1 MRASLPSFDR
11 RGLSLRVSSLV
22 LAGSTLL
29 AACDNDRPLSP
40 TATPIPT
47 TASLAKAG
55 NAKVGALRITILDQ
69 NNALPTTL
77 GSQFTVA
84 PMGGGQTFFVVDN
97 SPQDAHS
104 LIGSVLVLGLP
115 AGFYSVCQTVAPTD
129 YVLPTSPSCQQY
141 PIEIVAG
148 TSTLADASHIGF
160 NILTAAHL
168 QWSVADMLNQQIGG
182 AVFTATY
189 LSGVDTI
196 PDNSA
201 KDLDKNPG
209 RVEIKVADPS
219 GVTVCPLTPP
229 KHYMFPVP
237 LSSNCFGLM
246 PPPGQ
251 TTFLTNYIVN
261 PEFSVFWYAQDVNGM
276 AGPSTYEVTGGASG
290 TFFATITDGD
300 ASDMYPGMGKLW
312 LQLPEAGDYL
322 ICQTVA
328 PPKSQIANPTCQ
340 KITITFGNPVYPQDV
355 FFSLPL

>member
-1 MRASLPSFDR
+1 MRASLLSFDR
-11 RGLSLRVSSLV
+11 GLRLSSLV
-22 LAGSTLL
+22 LASSTLL
-29 AACDNDRPLSP
+29 AACDTDRPLE
-40 TATPIPT
+40 PT
-47 TASLAKAG
+47 TATTPSAANLALT
-55 NAKVGALRITILDQ
+55 AKGGALLISVLDQ
-69 NNALPTTL
+69 NNQLPTTA
-77 GSQFTVA
+77 GSQFTISPV
-84 PMGGGQTFFVVDN
+84 GGGKTLMVVDN
-97 SPQDAHS
+97 ATPDSQS
-104 LIGSVLVLGLP
+104 LLGSVLIVGLKP
-115 AGFYSVCQTVAPTD
+115 GFYNVCQTVAPTD
-129 YVLPTSPSCQQY
+129 YVLPTSPLCQQY

-148 TSTLADASHIGF
+148 TGTLADASHVAF

-189 LSGVDTI
+189 LTGVDTI
-196 PDNSA
+196 PDNGP

-209 RVEIKVADPS
+209 RVEIKVADPN

-229 KHYMFPVP
+229 KYYMFPVP
-237 LSSNCFGLM
+237 FISNCFGLQ
-246 PPPGQ
+246 PPAGQ

-276 AGPSTYEVTGGASG
+276 AGPSTYEVSGGASG
-290 TFFATITDGD
+290 TFFKTITDGD

-312 LQLPEAGDYL
+312 LQLPEDGDYV

-340 KITITFGNPVYPQDV
+340 KINITFGNPVYPQDV